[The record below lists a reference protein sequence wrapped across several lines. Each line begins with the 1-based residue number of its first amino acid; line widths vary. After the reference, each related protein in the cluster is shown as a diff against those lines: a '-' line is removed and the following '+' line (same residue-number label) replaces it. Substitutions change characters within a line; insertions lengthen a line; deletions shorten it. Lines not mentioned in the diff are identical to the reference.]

1 MFEKMNI
8 DKRVLA
14 AMREMNLKIPTE
26 IQQKVLPAALE
37 GKDLIGQSMTG
48 SGKTLAFAI
57 PILQRVEHDA
67 GIQALVLAPTRE
79 LTMQI
84 AGEMKKLGRNMK
96 ASVCEVYGG
105 IAINPQIHKLRSAD
119 IVIGTPGRILDHL
132 SRRTIDFRAV
142 KILVLDEA
150 DRMLDMGFIDDI
162 RRIIGALPRKR
173 QTMLFS
179 ATIPEDVYRISRNYM
194 DNPVRLVAQTEVPI
208 EKLKQTY
215 YDVRAEDKISLLV
228 HLIKKEKPTLAMV
241 FCGTRHTTDF
251 LADILFRSG
260 VEAKA
265 IHGGLTQ
272 ERRTNI
278 LEGFHRGRPHI
289 LVATDVA
296 ARGLDI
302 KNVTHIFHFD
312 SPKNTDDYTH
322 RIGRTARVGKEGKS
336 LLLLSQRDHEFFRKI
351 LREAPYIEKV
361 RIDNFPK
368 IPVRYEERPY
378 QSFGK
383 RGGFQRRSGFQGRRR
398 Y

>member
-1 MFEKMNI
+1 MNI
-8 DKRVLA
+8 DKRILS
-14 AMREMNLKIPTE
+14 AMKDMSLKIPTE
-26 IQQKVLPAALE
+26 IQRKVLPVAVE

-57 PILQRVEHDA
+57 PILQRVECGA
-67 GIQALVLAPTRE
+67 GLQALVLAPTRE

-84 AGEMKKLGRNMK
+84 ASEMKKIGKNTR
-96 ASVCEVYGG
+96 ASICEIYGG
-105 IAINPQIHKLRSAD
+105 VSIEPQIRKLRGAD

-132 SRRTIDFRAV
+132 GRRTIDFRAV

-194 DNPVRLVAQTEVPI
+194 DNPVRLVAQTEVPL
-208 EKLKQTY
+208 EKLKQSY

-251 LADILFRSG
+251 LADILFRNG
-260 VEAKA
+260 IEAKA

-278 LEGFHRGRPHI
+278 LEGFHSGRPHI

-312 SPKNTDDYTH
+312 SPKTTDDYKH
-322 RIGRTARVGKEGKS
+322 RIGRTARIGKEGKS
-336 LLLLSQRDHEFFRKI
+336 LLLLSQRDHALFRKI
-351 LREAPYIEKV
+351 LREAPYIEKAHKE
-361 RIDNFPK
+361 DFPK
-368 IPVRYEERPY
+368 ISARYEERPH
-378 QSFGK
+378 QSFGR